1 MTVGSDSY
9 TNEILRTA
17 LQHFSQTPKQ
27 WEHFIFYPIPMTSS
41 RYNTN
46 KDTSTGFVV
55 NFAGKHSNALCD
67 YIASKNQ
74 RYNEIFS
81 ATTVSI
87 ILIVLIVRTH
97 TIGLNTWIL

>member
-17 LQHFSQTPKQ
+17 LQQFSQTPKQ
-27 WEHFIFYPIPMTSS
+27 WEPFVFYLVPMTSS
-41 RYNTN
+41 KYNTN

-67 YIASKNQ
+67 FIASKNHM
-74 RYNEIFS
+74 YNELF
-81 ATTVSI
+81 ATTTVS
-87 ILIVLIVRTH
+87 LIFKFVNSCTES
-97 TIGLNTWIL
+97 T